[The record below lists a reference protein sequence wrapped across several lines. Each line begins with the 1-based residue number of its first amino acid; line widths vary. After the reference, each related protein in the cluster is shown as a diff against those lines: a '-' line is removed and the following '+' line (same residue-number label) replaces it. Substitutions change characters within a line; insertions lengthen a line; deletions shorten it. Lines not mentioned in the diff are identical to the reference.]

1 MNKEFYFWLKTFIM
15 AIVLVILIK
24 TFAFTSCTI
33 PFSGMENSLYQG
45 DRVIVNKW
53 SYGLRAPFTQLLS
66 YHRWFDK
73 PVRDGDIV
81 IFNNP
86 GSRSS
91 QTSIEGREI
100 FISRCAG
107 TPGDTLMLD
116 KFLNITSQEILS
128 PDYKSL
134 YSYPQEK
141 EDTLLQTMK
150 RLGIDNNELIGYNE
164 DGFIRNFSHYE
175 IYLLRQELK
184 REVPF
189 KTLQTGDDGNSH
201 PFVIPNKN
209 ASTRIYPW
217 NVNLLCN
224 TILRHEGRNA
234 TVKGDTLLID
244 GQKVFSYT
252 FTKDYYW
259 MASNNSINLND
270 SRLFGLV
277 PKDHIIGKASLIW
290 FSKDPEAGFFDGF
303 RWNRFFHTVK

>member
-1 MNKEFYFWLKTFIM
+1 MKKGLYFWIKAFVL
-15 AIVLVILIK
+15 AIVVVILIR

-45 DRVIVNKW
+45 DRVIINKW
-53 SYGLRAPFTQLLS
+53 SYGLRTPLTQLFS
-66 YHRWFDK
+66 YHRWPDS
-73 PVRDGDIV
+73 PVRNGEIV
-81 IFNNP
+81 LFNNP
-86 GSRSS
+86 YPESAE
-91 QTSIEGREI
+91 TAIDNREI

-116 KFLNITSQEILS
+116 KFFNITSQEILS

-150 RLGIDNNELIGYNE
+150 RLEIGNNELIGYNE
-164 DGFIRNFSHYE
+164 EGFIRNFSHYE
-175 IYLLRQELK
+175 IHLLRQELK
-184 REVPF
+184 NEILF
-189 KTLQTGDDGNSH
+189 KALQAGDNEDSH
-201 PFVIPNKN
+201 PFVIPGKGI
-209 ASTRIYPW
+209 STRVYPW
-217 NVNLLCN
+217 NVKLLCN

-234 TVKGDTLLID
+234 GIKGDTLIID
-244 GQKVFSYT
+244 GRKVFSYI

-277 PKDHIIGKASLIW
+277 PKDHIIGKASFIW
-290 FSKDPEAGFFDGF
+290 FSKDPEAGLFDGF
-303 RWNRFFHTVK
+303 RWERFFHTVK